1 MTARLVL
8 GAAALLGLLTC
19 SAAASDGGMRWP
31 VTYLDP
37 AGDANGGPDSVSVL
51 EGGDPGPGLIGF
63 KVGVT
68 ALSASSA
75 VEVDLDADQSSTTGD
90 NGWDFALWSLG
101 PEWGL
106 AAWDG
111 AAGSWKDATPAG
123 GSASQSGDSVVFSLP
138 LSAIGGVT
146 SLRYLVETY
155 AQQPAGSDPEY
166 VVADRYPDRGV
177 QTFDV
182 GAVTSAPPP
191 APLIRAVLAKP
202 ARPKAGKPF
211 QVEYRILDRETFEA
225 RTDGTVTVT
234 MSVGGRRLRVSSSVS
249 GGLLTARAPVPAAA
263 KGKLLGVTVTHSES
277 GRTTQRHD
285 EYRVG

>member
-1 MTARLVL
+1 MTARLFL
-8 GAAALLGLLTC
+8 GVAALLAMLTC

-37 AGDANGGPDSVSVL
+37 AGDANGGPDIVSVV

-68 ALSASSA
+68 GLSAGSA
-75 VEVDLDADQSSTTGD
+75 VEVDLDSDQNSATGD

-101 PEWGL
+101 AEYGL

-111 AAGSWKDATPAG
+111 AAGSWRDATPPGA
-123 GSASQSGDSVVFSLP
+123 SANQVGDSVVFKLP
-138 LSAIGGVT
+138 LSAIGRVS

-155 AQQPAGSDPEY
+155 AQQPAGSDPAY
-166 VVADRYPDRGV
+166 AQADRFPDRTV

-182 GAVTSAPPP
+182 GVVSSAPPP

-211 QVEYRILDRETFEA
+211 LVEYRILDRDSFEA

-234 MSVGGRRLRVSSSVS
+234 MTVGGSRLRVSSTAS
-249 GGLLTARAPVPAAA
+249 GGLVTARVTLPAGA
-263 KGKLLGVTVTHSES
+263 KGKLLGVTVIHSES
-277 GRTTQRHD
+277 GQKTQRHD
-285 EYRVG
+285 GYRVG

>member
-1 MTARLVL
+1 MTARLIL
-8 GAAALLGLLTC
+8 GAAALLALLTC

-37 AGDANGGPDSVSVL
+37 AGDANGGPDIVSVV

-68 ALSASSA
+68 GLSGTSA
-75 VEVDLDADQSSTTGD
+75 VEVDLDSDQNFATGD

-101 PEWGL
+101 SESGL

-111 AAGSWKDATPAG
+111 TAGSWRDATPAG
-123 GSASQSGDSVVFSLP
+123 ASATGSGGSVVFTLP
-138 LSAIGGVT
+138 LSAIGRVS

-155 AQQPAGSDPEY
+155 AQQPAGSDPQY

-182 GAVTSAPPP
+182 GAVSSAPPP
-191 APLIRAVLAKP
+191 APLIRALLAKP

-211 QVEYRILDRETFEA
+211 LVEYRILDRETFEA

-234 MSVGGRRLRVSSSVS
+234 MTVGGRRLHVSSAVS
-249 GGLLTARAPVPAAA
+249 AGLLTARATVPAAA
-263 KGKLLGVTVTHSES
+263 KGKLLGVTVTHSE
-277 GRTTQRHD
+277 GGQKTQRHD
-285 EYRVG
+285 GYRVG